1 MCDTF
6 VQKLSAVFIVDSS
19 PEITQCRWCHLFRII
34 FSILFLAFIRA
45 LHVRPTMRNVVLVVT
60 DDTLHTDNHMP
71 SIPFLKASSSATFS
85 YENIIKYSCRAIP
98 FVYFHFVLS
107 WRISQCWQCR
117 CHRMRSSKCVCCSF
131 FCVVC
136 WLITLHWLSMRSET
150 DWHTA
155 CNNMA
160 PSLYR
165 ASSYHIQLEPF
176 FSAPESFLAH
186 GNDSYCWLFRQL
198 FFHTHTHTE
207 TEKRT
212 HFSCVHAVNNV
223 YLLLK

>member
-1 MCDTF
+1 MWYKWLDGGFRPIQPISVIYLHSGYTQCNCIFKLVSISKLLFFYFKDPGANVPFCIRPCVICVQMCWWALKMCDTF

-45 LHVRPTMRNVVLVVT
+45 LHVRLTMRNVVLVVT

-131 FCVVC
+131 FLCC
-136 WLITLHWLSMRSET
+136 L
-150 DWHTA
+150 
-155 CNNMA
+155 
-160 PSLYR
+160 
-165 ASSYHIQLEPF
+165 
-176 FSAPESFLAH
+176 LAH
-186 GNDSYCWLFRQL
+186 YFALIINALRNRLAHCL
-198 FFHTHTHTE
+198 
-207 TEKRT
+207 
-212 HFSCVHAVNNV
+212 
-223 YLLLK
+223 